1 MLLPGLAVTAF
12 GLTSLPSALGEGFE
26 PIRRVGVAC
35 RVSLGVM
42 QWRAAKPAPR
52 PAVTHGCPPPS
63 TAAGC
68 WSDQSRRVALL
79 QFTTSTSHFVAQ
91 MLLLSVTSASR

>member
-1 MLLPGLAVTAF
+1 LRKFVIDGQVYMAFVLAVVGLMLLPGLAVTAF
-12 GLTSLPSALGEGFE
+12 GLTSLPSALGEGFG

-42 QWRAAKPAPR
+42 QWRAPPPNRAKACCHR
-52 PAVTHGCPPPS
+52 GCPPPS

-68 WSDQSRRVALL
+68 WCV
-79 QFTTSTSHFVAQ
+79 
-91 MLLLSVTSASR
+91 